1 MLNSFCKKTQEVQ
14 NSLSE
19 NKSNRCS
26 QGLEILGWLVQWEER
41 KEVSIRMTGAYVRV
55 ECSKFEISWVEQF
68 GVTGQESI
76 YGNDRLNG
84 KVTSFEVLDI
94 FFMQFW
100 ICYHMGIKVTQDGE
114 GD

>member
-1 MLNSFCKKTQEVQ
+1 MQSGLGNLRMV
-14 NSLSE
+14 SLV
-19 NKSNRCS
+19 
-26 QGLEILGWLVQWEER
+26 GG

-68 GVTGQESI
+68 GVTGQEFI

-94 FFMQFW
+94 FFM
-100 ICYHMGIKVTQDGE
+100 
-114 GD
+114 

>member
-1 MLNSFCKKTQEVQ
+1 M
-14 NSLSE
+14 
-19 NKSNRCS
+19 
-26 QGLEILGWLVQWEER
+26 
-41 KEVSIRMTGAYVRV
+41 SIRMTGAYVRV

-94 FFMQFW
+94 FFM
-100 ICYHMGIKVTQDGE
+100 
-114 GD
+114 